1 MTHIIKKIIIYYAHN
16 KVRPE
21 IKDRVLKRLATTR
34 DDINATEVYQQ
45 LWDEID
51 TKISA
56 KKRHT
61 FLQKNIWTKIAAAII
76 PILILFGLAEFY
88 IINTYKQ
95 PKNFV
100 LQYRYTKVGENK
112 TLLLP
117 DGTKVN
123 MKGGTV
129 IQYPV
134 SFEGDERIVYL
145 NGEAFFDVHH
155 DSSKSFRVITSYFDI
170 TDIGTSF
177 HVSSYMTTND
187 VYVYV
192 KTGCVELHS
201 ERGSKSYKLSQNEN
215 LLYNV
220 KSGEIKLGRGL
231 PELAQ
236 SWKMAQINIDNMT
249 LGETMKKLSKIYGI
263 KILFNSKKNYNQ
275 CITAHFNRGETLESV
290 LKVIGNIFPDF
301 HYKINEDKVVIY

>member
-1 MTHIIKKIIIYYAHN
+1 MTDTIKKIIAYYAYN
-16 KVRPE
+16 DVKPE
-21 IKDRVLKRLATTR
+21 TKERVLQRLASTK
-34 DDINATEVYQQ
+34 DDVSATETYQQ
-45 LWDEID
+45 LWDDIELESSIARK
-51 TKISA
+51 KILPLKS
-56 KKRHT
+56 
-61 FLQKNIWTKIAAAII
+61 IWIKIAAAII
-76 PILILFGLAEFY
+76 PTLILFGLAEFY

-100 LQYRYTKVGENK
+100 LQYKYTREGENK

-134 SFEGDERIVYL
+134 SFEGKERIVYL
-145 NGEAFFDVHH
+145 NGEAFFDVYH

-177 HVSSYMTTND
+177 HVSSYMTTNE

-231 PELAQ
+231 PELTQ
-236 SWKMAQINIDNMT
+236 SWKMAQINLDNMT
-249 LGETMKKLSKIYGI
+249 LGETLKKLSEIYGV

-275 CITAHFNRGETLESV
+275 CITAHFNRGETLENV